1 MYREGTRV
9 EEPTG
14 RRRDGPRCQDFG
26 RPDPYRR
33 AMIGTGGSDE
43 TVPEAIGNDDI
54 ARDRSQPWPAIAIGV
69 VLSVLIR
76 LRSFWTPITSDE
88 GGFLAIARAWAH
100 GKVLYRDV
108 WVDRPQG
115 LLVIFRVW
123 DWVSGGSVASARIMA
138 MIFGAALVIGVGI
151 AATSMAGR
159 SAGAVAAILVAISA
173 ASPAIEGHLANGELL
188 SAPFAV
194 AGMAAACAGLRR
206 ADRQWLM
213 ILSGVMA
220 GCAISVKQSGFE
232 GLLAIG
238 LWLVVA
244 VLARWRTPRVALL
257 ALVRLIGGLLIVL
270 AVLAVHGALTGF
282 SRWWYAFA
290 GYRLDQRSALKGA
303 DWARFF
309 TTARVARPTIWPLL
323 AVATVGCVALG
334 ISWIQRSRRS
344 RSGGPHTSS
353 PSGPAGHRVEG
364 VGRGSAAL
372 VFVWS
377 VSATVAFLTG
387 GQFHRH
393 YWITLCPAL
402 SVLAAVLVTRR
413 IRTRFAFAIVL
424 VLLIPTY
431 VNTIKIL
438 VLGNREFPAVASG
451 DDRLASTDDLARW
464 FLEHRSPGDTM
475 YVMCA
480 SASFYADADQDPLM
494 PYLWADNVEMVPH
507 ALDALR
513 SLIGSPTRAPRFIAI
528 YQLPRTCDISGR
540 TGALVDAR
548 YQKLTR
554 ISGVE
559 VLERIPP

>member
-1 MYREGTRV
+1 MPGHRPFGPVSSGEAGRV
-9 EEPTG
+9 T
-14 RRRDGPRCQDFG
+14 D
-26 RPDPYRR
+26 
-33 AMIGTGGSDE
+33 S
-43 TVPEAIGNDDI
+43 V
-54 ARDRSQPWPAIAIGV
+54 RDRSQPWPAIAIGV
-69 VLSVLIR
+69 VLTVLIR

-115 LLVIFRVW
+115 LLAIFRVW
-123 DWVSGGSVASARIMA
+123 DWVSGGSVAAVRIMA
-138 MIFGAALVIGVGI
+138 MIFGAALVIAVGI
-151 AATSMAGR
+151 TATLLAGR
-159 SAGAVAAILVAISA
+159 SAGAIAAILVAISA

-194 AGMAAACAGLRR
+194 AGLAAACAALQRS
-206 ADRQWLM
+206 DKQWLM

-220 GCAISVKQSGFE
+220 GCAISVKQSGLE

-238 LWLVVA
+238 LWLAIA
-244 VLARWRTPRVALL
+244 VIARWQTLRVALL
-257 ALVRLIGGLLIVL
+257 AMARLIGGLLIVI
-270 AVLAVHGALTGF
+270 AVLAMHGALTGF

-323 AVATVGCVALG
+323 AVVIVGCLSLG
-334 ISWIQRSRRS
+334 VSWIKRRRRAPPGAPTDWSPDRRPRS
-344 RSGGPHTSS
+344 SS
-353 PSGPAGHRVEG
+353 EG
-364 VGRGSAAL
+364 IGRGSAGL

-377 VSATVAFLTG
+377 VSATIAFLTG

-413 IRTRFAFAIVL
+413 IRIRFALGIAL

-431 VNTIKIL
+431 INTIKIL
-438 VLGNREFPAVASG
+438 VLSNREFPAVASG
-451 DDRLASTDDLARW
+451 DDRPARTADLATW
-464 FLEHRSPGDTM
+464 FLQRRSPGDTL

-480 SASFYADADQDPLM
+480 SASFYADADQDPLI

-507 ALDALR
+507 ALDTLR
-513 SLIGSPTRAPRFIAI
+513 SLIASPTKAPRFIAI
-528 YQLPRTCDISGR
+528 YQLPWTCDISGR
-540 TGALVDAR
+540 TAALVNAHYER
-548 YQKLTR
+548 LTR
-554 ISGVE
+554 VSGVE
-559 VLERIPP
+559 VLERMSP